1 MTSDFKTA
9 YRFDDAGY
17 FEHELS
23 VQVIDGEAL
32 MPPSATLLP
41 PGAMQSRT
49 TRFSTASTASRGS
62 RKQSQPALL
71 SAWAS

>member
-23 VQVIDGEAL
+23 VQVIAGEAL

-41 PGAMQSRT
+41 PLGRCKAGRQGFLPLR
-49 TRFSTASTASRGS
+49 RRVVEVGS
-62 RKQSQPALL
+62 KANLRC
-71 SAWAS
+71 